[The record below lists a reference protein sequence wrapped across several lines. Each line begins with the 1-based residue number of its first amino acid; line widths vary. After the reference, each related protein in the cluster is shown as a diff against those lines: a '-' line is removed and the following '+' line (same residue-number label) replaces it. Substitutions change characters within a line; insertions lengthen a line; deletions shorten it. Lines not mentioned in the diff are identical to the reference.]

1 MLFMPVVIAFFES
14 NNLSFND
21 VMKLQAIHAFS
32 MVLFEIPSGYFSDKI
47 GRKNTLIIGC
57 ILGFIGFSCFTQSS
71 LFWHF
76 MIANMFIGLVD
87 SFISGTDSA
96 MLYDTLFE
104 LGKESDYLKF
114 EGRTIS
120 LGSLAEAVAAIIG
133 GLIAMEYEL
142 RATYY
147 AQAFLSFVAVLTA
160 FSLVE
165 PQKYKEN
172 TVPSIKNT
180 LNVMF
185 YSLFKHKILS
195 WCIILSSIIGVAT
208 LLMAWFAQHYFT
220 YLGIAVKY
228 NLYIWAALNIMV
240 AVVSWYAWKIEHNWG
255 KKQTLFLIS
264 FGVGALFM
272 VMAPFQHWLAII
284 LLFLFYGLRGLA
296 TPVLRDYIQR
306 SCPAELRATIMSIR
320 SFIIRISFILFS
332 LFMGW
337 MVQNSTIT
345 ITLLGCGFIVISLS
359 LISVWKLKVNGFLNN
374 N

>member
-1 MLFMPVVIAFFES
+1 
-14 NNLSFND
+14 
-21 VMKLQAIHAFS
+21 
-32 MVLFEIPSGYFSDKI
+32 
-47 GRKNTLIIGC
+47 
-57 ILGFIGFSCFTQSS
+57 
-71 LFWHF
+71 
-76 MIANMFIGLVD
+76 
-87 SFISGTDSA
+87 
-96 MLYDTLFE
+96 
-104 LGKESDYLKF
+104 
-114 EGRTIS
+114 
-120 LGSLAEAVAAIIG
+120 
-133 GLIAMEYEL
+133 
-142 RATYY
+142 
-147 AQAFLSFVAVLTA
+147 
-160 FSLVE
+160 
-165 PQKYKEN
+165 
-172 TVPSIKNT
+172 
-180 LNVMF
+180 
-185 YSLFKHKILS
+185 
-195 WCIILSSIIGVAT
+195 
-208 LLMAWFAQHYFT
+208 MAWFAQHYFT

-228 NLYIWAALNIMV
+228 NLYIWSALNIMV